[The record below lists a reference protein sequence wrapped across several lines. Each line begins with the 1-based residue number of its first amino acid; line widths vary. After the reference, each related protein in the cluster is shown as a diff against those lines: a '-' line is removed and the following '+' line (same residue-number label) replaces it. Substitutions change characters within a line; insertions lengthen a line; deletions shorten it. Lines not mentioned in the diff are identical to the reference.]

1 MVILSQTTL
10 QNSGNKSAHYLKHLL
25 RDMFHTVWGHAPGNN
40 RSAWGLGSWKE
51 ATLLHYLFLRLY
63 VFLSLMDHFDWGR
76 LEVNIWDAPMFKLFR
91 NLPLTGIRISLL
103 IYTPWTFLWL
113 ASEFL
118 FWSILH
124 DKLQKTTTQHPNC
137 KGEDPSK
144 TLTHRERGHT
154 QNYKE
159 YSSLSASS
167 FLLTLYL
174 K

>member
-103 IYTPWTFLWL
+103 IHTPWQTPEDHHPT
-113 ASEFL
+113 SQ
-118 FWSILH
+118 
-124 DKLQKTTTQHPNC
+124 LQGRGPFQDTDTQG
-137 KGEDPSK
+137 KGA
-144 TLTHRERGHT
+144 HT
-154 QNYKE
+154 ELQRIFF
-159 YSSLSASS
+159 S
-167 FLLTLYL
+167 FS
-174 K
+174 